1 MLGKL
6 SISTDPPTTGHWPLA
21 TARGL
26 GKLSI
31 SILILA
37 GFAVAADSVQVATTR
52 RVKLG
57 GIVVSAGY
65 THFSGPYYPYYYGY
79 PYAYYSPFYDWAWYN
94 PFFHPGFYDGF
105 SRGPGKGEIRLRTNL
120 DKAEVY
126 LDGAYAG
133 LAADL
138 KTIWLAPGAYNL
150 ELKAPQR
157 TPYARRIYILTGKI
171 LKIDAPLEEVQP

>member
-6 SISTDPPTTGHWPLA
+6 SISVLV
-21 TARGL
+21 
-26 GKLSI
+26 
-31 SILILA
+31 LA
-37 GFAVAADSVQVATTR
+37 GFAAAADDVRLATPR
-52 RVKLG
+52 RVRLG

-65 THFSGPYYPYYYGY
+65 THFSGPYYPYYSY
-79 PYAYYSPFYDWAWYN
+79 PFYDWAWYN

-133 LAADL
+133 FASDL

-150 ELKAPQR
+150 ELKAPYR
-157 TPYARRIYILTGKI
+157 TPYARRIYVLTGKI
-171 LKIDAPLEEVQP
+171 LKIEAPLAEVRP